1 MKNSYDLGQK
11 EFDGLLGLFSAN
23 REEAGEKY
31 EQIRQ
36 GLVRFFQIK
45 GCADPQ
51 SLTDETINR
60 VAAKLHTFDASRNV
74 RPVSYFYGFATN
86 ILLEYRRKAAK
97 ESVFNDDKIRG
108 GQTTID
114 EEPDDRERTC
124 LEQCLEE
131 LPVKE
136 KDLVIEYY
144 SRDRQE
150 RIELRQRICGRLQCT
165 AAALYTRVCRIKS
178 TLKNCIE
185 TCTSGIV

>member
-11 EFDGLLGLFSAN
+11 EFDGLLGLFSEN

-31 EQIRQ
+31 EQIRR

-60 VAAKLHTFDASRNV
+60 VAAKLPAFDPSRNI
-74 RPVSYFYGFATN
+74 RPVSYFYGFAAN
-86 ILLEYRRKAAK
+86 ILLEYRRGAAK
-97 ESVFNDDKIRG
+97 ESVFDDGWISG
-108 GQTTID
+108 GQPKTD

-131 LPVKE
+131 LPEKE

-150 RIELRQRICGRLQCT
+150 RIELRQRMCGRMQCT

-178 TLKNCIE
+178 ILKNCIE
-185 TCTSGIV
+185 TCTNGVV